1 MASPPVPDAA
11 DRSAAEVARRR
22 LRGRNI
28 AVALALVAWVALI
41 YVISLVKMGGS

>member
-1 MASPPVPDAA
+1 MMAATPAPERIDADA
-11 DRSAAEVARRR
+11 ARRR

-41 YVISLVKMGGS
+41 YVIAIVKMGGG

>member
-1 MASPPVPDAA
+1 MMAAAPVPG
-11 DRSAAEVARRR
+11 RSEAELARRR

-41 YVISLVKMGGS
+41 YVIALVKMGGG